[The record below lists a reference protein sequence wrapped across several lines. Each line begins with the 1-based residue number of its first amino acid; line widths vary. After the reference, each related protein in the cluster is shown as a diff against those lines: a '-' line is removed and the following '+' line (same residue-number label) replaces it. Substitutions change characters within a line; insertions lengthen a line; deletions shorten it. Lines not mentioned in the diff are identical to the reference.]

1 MKVLFLYCED
11 FSYEATIKT
20 LDFVPE
26 ASGKKSFQNV
36 QTAFIHV
43 EDGDEENEASLF
55 KKVVKQLKWILKK
68 NETNQLIIHSFAH
81 LAETKGDPKFTY
93 EFLNKLEKRMA
104 DSGFETHQTPF
115 GHFLNLHMDAPG
127 FSLARVFKSF

>member
-1 MKVLFLYCED
+1 
-11 FSYEATIKT
+11 
-20 LDFVPE
+20 
-26 ASGKKSFQNV
+26 
-36 QTAFIHV
+36 
-43 EDGDEENEASLF
+43 
-55 KKVVKQLKWILKK
+55 LKK

>member
-1 MKVLFLYCED
+1 MKVLFLYCEN

-20 LDFVPE
+20 LDFVAE

-68 NETNQLIIHSFAH
+68 NETNRLIIHSFAH
-81 LAETKGDPKFTY
+81 LAETKGNPKFTY

-115 GHFLNLHMDAPG
+115 GHFLNLQMDAPG

>member
-1 MKVLFLYCED
+1 MKVLFLYCEN

-20 LDFVPE
+20 LDFVAE

-68 NETNQLIIHSFAH
+68 NETNRLIIHSFAH

-115 GHFLNLHMDAPG
+115 GHFLNLQMDAPG